1 VKSTYYKEVETFFR
15 KNDFVKESNVIAW
28 ASTIAGNSNDD
39 ENALYTVNKLVKFDA
54 ECFEPIETGGK
65 YYTTSQAEN
74 VGQNFWYKMW
84 FVTKKDGTNWKDEKE
99 RNNAKIEDLILYDNY
114 QDIPSNYLCV
124 GEYFET
130 QGGYLVTGYQIIDV
144 KLKIKDTAKIGETYG
159 VMHNTLA
166 WTESLDRSIYTA
178 TNKEAQWPKPV
189 YDTSSINY
197 LKTNY
202 DENFNIIKGTHNGGN
217 VYGQTILVVGADLS
231 ISKKAIINE
240 NEEKINYMLRLVK
253 SFSKSHLSLV
263 RGNLKDYIKR
273 ITGWNGEETNK
284 PRELLQQ
291 MGISLIK
298 YKIDD
303 KLLIN
308 RLLQD
313 IEVFS
318 YFYDIIIITDARL
331 KEEIE
336 IPKNKFNNIITI
348 RINRNNTDNNLTQ
361 EQKNHITEIDLDN
374 YNDFDYII
382 DNNDYKTLE
391 TEIINIL
398 KENRY
403 E

>member
-1 VKSTYYKEVETFFR
+1 MEFNKKSIKIYILSGKAKSGKNEVSKIITNYYK
-15 KNDFVKESNVIAW
+15 
-28 ASTIAGNSNDD
+28 
-39 ENALYTVNKLVKFDA
+39 NKKCITLSYS
-54 ECFEPIETGGK
+54 
-65 YYTTSQAEN
+65 YY
-74 VGQNFWYKMW
+74 
-84 FVTKKDGTNWKDEKE
+84 
-99 RNNAKIEDLILYDNY
+99 
-114 QDIPSNYLCV
+114 
-124 GEYFET
+124 
-130 QGGYLVTGYQIIDV
+130 
-144 KLKIKDTAKIGETYG
+144 
-159 VMHNTLA
+159 
-166 WTESLDRSIYTA
+166 
-178 TNKEAQWPKPV
+178 
-189 YDTSSINY
+189 
-197 LKTNY
+197 
-202 DENFNIIKGTHNGGN
+202 
-217 VYGQTILVVGADLS
+217 
-231 ISKKAIINE
+231 
-240 NEEKINYMLRLVK
+240 
-253 SFSKSHLSLV
+253 
-263 RGNLKDYIKR
+263 LKDYIKR